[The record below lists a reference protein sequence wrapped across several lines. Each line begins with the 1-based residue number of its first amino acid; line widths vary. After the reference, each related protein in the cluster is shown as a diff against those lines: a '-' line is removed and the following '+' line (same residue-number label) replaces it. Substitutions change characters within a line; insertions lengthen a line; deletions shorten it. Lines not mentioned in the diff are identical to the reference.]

1 MVVAETEAR
10 AGFEHPAVVAVEG
23 IVEAVPVVA
32 GGRGHGGIFEEVVVV
47 GVLAVDVEGV
57 AAEELEFEAVVVHG
71 LELEVEGEAEKEGVA
86 VAAGLCEGAVD
97 GIAAKEVARIG
108 SHEAVCPLLE
118 SVSHIFK
125 KLRVGGV

>member
-47 GVLAVDVEGV
+47 GLLAVVVEGV
-57 AAEELEFEAVVVHG
+57 AADKLEFEAVVVQG
-71 LELEVEGEAEKEGVA
+71 LKVRPRRREWPSPRACVRV
-86 VAAGLCEGAVD
+86 
-97 GIAAKEVARIG
+97 R
-108 SHEAVCPLLE
+108 
-118 SVSHIFK
+118 
-125 KLRVGGV
+125 LRA